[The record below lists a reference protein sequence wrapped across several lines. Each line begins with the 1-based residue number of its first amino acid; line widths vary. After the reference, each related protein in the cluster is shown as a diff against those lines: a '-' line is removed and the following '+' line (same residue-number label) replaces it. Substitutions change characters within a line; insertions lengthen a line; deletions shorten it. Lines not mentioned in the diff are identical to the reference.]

1 MIRASSTGA
10 VKVYSLFIGIDCR
23 QGESAFVRLSDTV
36 HPPLGL
42 QSVVSVPAF
51 SLFFA
56 VSVGLVGYKSAF
68 GVRGRGSNRGNE
80 P

>member
-23 QGESAFVRLSDTV
+23 QGESAFVRLSDTSADTV
-36 HPPLGL
+36 TERYVRP
-42 QSVVSVPAF
+42 SVLP
-51 SLFFA
+51 FFA